1 MVASRLFFHNVQ
13 YANNL
18 FEEVWIMSQYTPFEM
33 IAFTGSR
40 VLEDNKIVFVGT
52 GLPIIASMHAQ
63 LTHAPGL
70 GLIFEAG
77 PLAPML
83 EMGMP
88 LSVGDTRACRK
99 ACYLKGLSAVF
110 ELTQRGHADY
120 AFIGG
125 AQIDMYG
132 NINSTF
138 EGGNYIEAL
147 TRFPGSGGAGAM
159 AANCE
164 KTIAIMALEPRRF
177 VNQCNFV
184 TSIGHGDGSA
194 DYREKAGVMGSG
206 PYRVITNE
214 ALFGFDEETHRM
226 MLLEVIPGKTA
237 EYIQNKVSFDLMISP
252 NLKEMDE
259 PTEKDLKLLREKCDP
274 DGFFLARKVK

>member
-1 MVASRLFFHNVQ
+1 
-13 YANNL
+13 
-18 FEEVWIMSQYTPFEM
+18 MSAQYTPFEM
-33 IAFTGSR
+33 IAYTGSR

-77 PLAPML
+77 PLAPIMD
-83 EMGMP
+83 MGMP

-99 ACYLKGLSAVF
+99 ACFLKGLSGVF
-110 ELTQRGHADY
+110 ELTQRGHSDF

-138 EGGNYIEAL
+138 EGGTYINAK

-177 VNQCNFV
+177 SNELDFV
-184 TSIGHGDGSA
+184 TSIGYGDGSP
-194 DYREKAGVMGSG
+194 DYREKAGVSGSG

-214 ALFGFDEETHRM
+214 ALFGFDAKTRRM
-226 MLLEVIPGKTA
+226 TLLEVLPGRTA
-237 EYIQNKVSFDLMISP
+237 DDIQKKVSFELIISP
-252 NLKEMDE
+252 NLKEMAE
-259 PTEKDLKLLREKCDP
+259 PSADDLKLLREKCDP
-274 DGFFLARKVK
+274 DGYFLARKLK